1 MFRPEDDGST
11 LLRNTSNDIPAGTT
25 KRRRKRITI
34 SASVRAPDLAM

>member
-25 KRRRKRITI
+25 KRRRKLVI
-34 SASVRAPDLAM
+34 SASVRVSDLAM